1 MATQKP
7 GEWANSLLA
16 RFEEQLPYRTQA
28 RLSIDETMNCLIQ
41 ISRYRFSLV
50 ISGLTK
56 MLQRVNEIF
65 QPPACRGHEPERCCY
80 DSLIIILET
89 LERCLS
95 GQSKDT
101 ARFEE
106 AMNVKLLLREICQ
119 FIDIQNENNQNA
131 TSLKALASK
140 VLFALSQNHFGAVFN
155 RISAR
160 LQELSTCAEENPDY
174 SDIELIQHI
183 DLDVH
188 RLTKLLT
195 ETVQKFKSL
204 KKSAHMI
211 LLSSL
216 ERALWNWIEFHPKE
230 FEDLQRNPNEE
241 LSKCCETFFDILDS
255 YSENKKARSAV
266 WPLQIMLLVLSPKV
280 LEEIVNADTGAPCS
294 PRHLKKKH
302 FMEGIKKGLSAH
314 ASSKQSTESAAIA
327 CVKLCKA
334 STYININDAN
344 NVTFQLV
351 QSVIND
357 LKALLFNPAKPFSRG
372 QGFNFQDIDL
382 MIDCWVSCFRIKP
395 HNNEAL
401 KVCLSLNSPPAYH
414 FVIVSSLLKIV
425 TQARLPW
432 WPQIDLVYARSGEL
446 RGLFTDTLNKATQGY
461 IAHTPLRMIT
471 SLTLKS
477 NAQSR
482 LTRPDEGPA
491 HKALLLLMVRL
502 IHADPMLL
510 LNSLG
515 KAGHEVQSSTLEL
528 INGLVS
534 LVHQPTMPDVAQ
546 EAMEALLALHSPDK
560 IEVWNPE
567 APINTFWDVSSQVLF
582 SISQKLIQHQIAN
595 YTDVLKW
602 LREILICRNTF
613 LQRHKDYANVG
624 SQIAIC
630 RQAHIKLEV
639 VFFMYLWSVDL
650 DAVMV
655 SLSCFGLLCE
665 EAEIRSGSDEL
676 TVGFILPNY
685 HLYQEL
691 SHTSATLT
699 SPQNVESRYSFFEHT
714 HGRATL
720 QRNIMSLLRKIEH
733 CVNGVQPAWEETFR
747 NWKFTSKLLLD
758 YPKGKPEEGQA
769 EVFHRSMGKRR
780 ASHQSSEHD
789 LEEQITEWANMTWF
803 LLALGGVCL
812 QKPRNQR
819 QAQQGYGLPIGTTGG
834 PSLMQSTTSLSGSS
848 SSSGRGS
855 MHPIMGSL
863 VSSIG
868 PGTSQE
874 VQYCPVTQFIG
885 QLLRLLVCNNE
896 KFGPQIQKHVKEL
909 VGQEMSAQLYPILF
923 DQIRAIV
930 EKFFD
935 QQGQVVVTDINTQFI
950 EHTIYIMKSVLDGR
964 QSKDQNDQPANAEHL
979 GVTSIENL
987 MLAIVRYVRHL
998 DMTVHAIHIK
1008 TKLCQLVEV
1017 MMKRRDDLA
1026 FRQEMKFRNK
1036 LVEYLTDWVMGT
1048 SHQIAPPGSG
1058 DVTIITRD
1066 LDQACMEAV
1075 AALLRGLPLQPEE
1088 SDRGDLMDAKSALFL
1103 KYFTLFMNL
1112 LNDCV
1117 DGSEADKDTVNP
1129 PLLPPRPRVAA
1140 GKLTALRNATIQAMS
1155 NLLSANIDS
1164 GLMHSIDLGY
1174 NPDLQTR
1181 AAFMEVLTQILQQGT
1196 EFDTLAESV
1205 MADRFEQLVQLVTM
1219 ISDKGELPIAMA
1231 LASVV
1236 TTSQMDELARV
1247 LVTLFDAKHL
1257 LSPLLWNMFYREVEV
1272 SDCMQTLFR
1281 GNSLGSK
1288 IMAFCF
1294 KIYGASYL
1302 QGLLEPLIRPLLDE
1316 PTSSFEVDP
1325 ARLEPSEDIENNR
1338 KNLIALT
1345 QKVFDAIVNSADR
1358 FPPQLRSMCHCLY
1371 QVLSKRFPNLLQN
1384 NIGAVGTVIFLRFIN
1399 PAIVSPQELGIVGK
1413 QVPTQIKRGLMLMSK
1428 ILQNIANHVE
1438 FSKEQHMLC
1447 FNDFLRA
1454 HFEAGRRFFIQIASD
1469 CETVD
1474 QTSHSMSFISDANV
1488 LALHRL
1494 LWSHQERIGDYLSSS
1509 RDHKAVGRRPFDKMA
1524 TLLAY
1529 LGPPEH
1535 KPVDSHLLFSSYAR
1549 WSSIDMSSTNFEE
1562 IMVKHQMHEKEE
1574 FKTLKSMNIFYQ
1586 AGTSKAGNPVF
1597 YYIAR
1602 RYKIG
1607 ETNGDLLIYH
1617 VILTLKPFC
1626 HSPFE
1631 VVIDFTHTCS
1641 DNRFRTEFLQKW
1653 FYVLPEVAYENLY
1666 AAYIYNCN
1674 SWVREYTKFHDRI
1687 LAPLKGCR
1695 KLIFLDSP
1703 AKLNDV
1709 IDPEQQKL
1717 PGATLSLDED
1727 LKVFNNALK
1736 LSHKDTKVA
1745 IKVGPT
1751 ALQITSAEKTKVLA
1765 HSVLLNDVYYASEIE
1780 EVCLVDDNQFTLSI
1794 ANESSQLSFIHND
1807 CDNIVQAIIHIRNRW
1822 ELSQPDSVTVHQK
1835 IRPKDVPG
1843 TLLNMALL
1851 NLGSSD
1857 PNLRT
1862 AAYNQLC
1869 ALTATFD
1876 LKIEGQLLE
1885 TQGLCIPSNNTI
1897 FIKSVSETLATN
1909 EPHLTLEFLE
1919 ECIQGFQRSTIELK
1933 HLCLEYMT
1941 PWLANLVRFCKP
1953 SDEGKR
1959 QKQVAMI
1966 LEKLINLTI
1975 EQKEMYPSIQAKI
1988 WGSIG
1993 QIPELIDMVLDNFI
2007 HKSVSSGLGS
2017 PQVEIMA
2024 DTAVALASANVQ
2036 LVAKKVIGRLCRV
2049 MDKTCHSP
2057 TQYLEQHMMWDDIAI
2072 LARYLLMLSFNN
2084 CLDVARHL
2092 PYLFHTVTF
2101 LVCTGSLSMR
2111 ASTHGLVI
2119 NIIHSLCTC
2128 TKPSFSEETQ
2138 RVLRLSLD
2146 EFSLPKFYLLFGI
2159 SKVKSAAV
2167 TAFRSSCRHP
2177 NDRWLGNERVSQ
2189 APPADRERLALPSLE
2204 VITEALLEIME
2215 ACMRDIPDCDWLQ
2228 TWTSLA
2234 KSFAF
2239 CFNPALQ
2246 PRALIVFG
2254 CISKSITDQDVK
2266 QLLRILVK
2274 ALESFNDIVL
2284 LEALVMCL
2292 TRLQPLLRPE
2302 SPIHRALFWVAV
2314 SVLQLDES
2322 TLYAAGLALLE
2333 QNLHTLNSQQ
2343 LFDNQNI
2350 ADVMMATREPLEWHF
2365 KQLDHA
2371 VGLSFKSNFHF
2382 ALVGHLLKGF
2392 RHPTPTT
2399 VSRTSRVLTMLLG
2412 IIAKPHRR
2420 DKFEVT
2426 PDSVAY
2432 LTALVCFSEEVRSR
2446 CHVKHTVPRWPVE
2459 SGGSGDSGSGSSS
2472 DPSAPNSAGGGPLSG
2487 GGVPGGP
2494 HAAGGHGVRRQKSW
2508 DMLDQ
2513 SAIQYARQ
2521 SHKVQQ
2527 HQEPVVIRGKSWRS
2541 LDSAHNPHLGMIS
2554 HSSFV
2559 THGLNNLIIINN
2571 NNSNSNNNTTATTT
2585 TTTITGTPNN
2595 NSTNNMSSNTNNPSN
2610 VNATASGAGSST
2622 GGSANTAT
2630 GVIGAYQ
2637 SQRSDFRNRRSSS
2650 EPVNHGQMVLIN
2662 PNIAKLIALNQG
2674 HTPAYG
2680 HSAGAGGGG
2689 GNGVGG
2695 GGGTNLS
2702 GHGAQHS
2709 GTQLPQPSPLSSSAL
2724 VSALSATVPVTSEDD
2739 ESGAGGATKG
2749 AKDEPESF
2757 IVDCLQDIS
2766 SIKIARMLFKTH
2778 RSFSVP
2784 TTKERPVKSARIDNR
2799 RQKERGSRS
2808 SVSNESNVLLDPEVL
2823 PDSSTQA
2830 LVLTVLATLV
2840 KYTTDEAET
2849 RVLYQYLAEGSI
2861 VFPKVFPVIHSLLDQ
2876 KVNNVLSVSNDQIV
2890 LASVQSIIQ
2899 NMLASEDASQQP
2911 LHFLQSCG
2919 FGGLWRFAGP
2929 FTKYNMMVESSELFV
2944 NFLEAMVETC
2954 LPVEESTPMPPSPRP
2969 YNLSSSLS
2977 SLTLGSPTDKA
2988 FSSES
2993 LDHDGFSGSVSSLR
3007 RASCSKARTTGSKHR
3022 FIDSPTHNI

>member
-16 RFEEQLPYRTQA
+16 RFEEQLPYRTGPHGTQA

-56 MLQRVNEIF
+56 MLQRVNEIFIILQF

-195 ETVQKFKSL
+195 ETIQKFKSL

-216 ERALWNWIEFHPKE
+216 EKALWNWIEFHPKE
-230 FEDLQRNPNEE
+230 FEDLQRNPNDE

-255 YSENKKARSAV
+255 YSENKKARAAV
-266 WPLQIMLLVLSPKV
+266 WPLQIMLLILSPKV
-280 LEEIVNADTGAPCS
+280 LEEIVNADSGAPCS

-302 FMEGIKKGLSAH
+302 FMEGIKKGLGAH

-334 STYININDAN
+334 STYININDSN

-477 NAQSR
+477 KDAQSR

-699 SPQNVESRYSFFEHT
+699 SPQNAESRYSFFEHT
-714 HGRATL
+714 HGRVTL

-747 NWKFTSKLLLD
+747 NWEVTSKVLQN

-819 QAQQGYGLPIGTTGG
+819 QAQQQGYNLPIGTAG
-834 PSLMQSTTSLSGSS
+834 PSLMQSTTSLSS

-868 PGTSQE
+868 PGSSQE

-923 DQIRAIV
+923 DQIRSIV

-964 QSKDQNDQPANAEHL
+964 QSKDHQNDQPANAEHL

-1117 DGSEADKDTVNP
+1117 DGSEADKDTNNP

-1316 PTSSFEVDP
+1316 PTNSFEVDP
-1325 ARLEPSEDIENNR
+1325 ARLESSEDIEVNR

-1959 QKQVAMI
+1959 QKQVALI
-1966 LEKLINLTI
+1966 LEKLINLTV

-2246 PRALIVFG
+2246 PRALIVYG

-2274 ALESFNDIVL
+2274 ALESFNDIIL

-2412 IIAKPHRR
+2412 IVAKPHRR

-2459 SGGSGDSGSGSSS
+2459 SGGSGDSASGSSS
-2472 DPSAPNSAGGGPLSG
+2472 DPSAANSVGGGPLSG
-2487 GGVPGGP
+2487 GSGSTGSN
-2494 HAAGGHGVRRQKSW
+2494 ASGGHSVRRQKSW

-2527 HQEPVVIRGKSWRS
+2527 HQ
-2541 LDSAHNPHLGMIS
+2541 
-2554 HSSFV
+2554 
-2559 THGLNNLIIINN
+2559 
-2571 NNSNSNNNTTATTT
+2571 
-2585 TTTITGTPNN
+2585 
-2595 NSTNNMSSNTNNPSN
+2595 
-2610 VNATASGAGSST
+2610 
-2622 GGSANTAT
+2622 
-2630 GVIGAYQ
+2630 
-2637 SQRSDFRNRRSSS
+2637 
-2650 EPVNHGQMVLIN
+2650 
-2662 PNIAKLIALNQG
+2662 
-2674 HTPAYG
+2674 
-2680 HSAGAGGGG
+2680 
-2689 GNGVGG
+2689 
-2695 GGGTNLS
+2695 
-2702 GHGAQHS
+2702 
-2709 GTQLPQPSPLSSSAL
+2709 
-2724 VSALSATVPVTSEDD
+2724 
-2739 ESGAGGATKG
+2739 
-2749 AKDEPESF
+2749 
-2757 IVDCLQDIS
+2757 
-2766 SIKIARMLFKTH
+2766 
-2778 RSFSVP
+2778 
-2784 TTKERPVKSARIDNR
+2784 
-2799 RQKERGSRS
+2799 ERGSRS

-2977 SLTLGSPTDKA
+2977 SLTLGSPTDKG
-2988 FSSES
+2988 SSS
-2993 LDHDGFSGSVSSLR
+2993 
-3007 RASCSKARTTGSKHR
+3007 
-3022 FIDSPTHNI
+3022 N

>member
-16 RFEEQLPYRTQA
+16 RFEDQLPNKTNGPHGTQA
-28 RLSIDETMNCLIQ
+28 RMSQDQLVNCLIH

-56 MLQRVNEIF
+56 MLQRVNEAAI
-65 QPPACRGHEPERCCY
+65 QNRHETDRCY
-80 DSLIIILET
+80 FESLVIILTT
-89 LERCLS
+89 LERCLTN
-95 GQSKDT
+95 QTKDT

-106 AMNVKLLLREICQ
+106 AMNVKLLLREITQ
-119 FIDIQNENNQNA
+119 FIDVQSDSNPNA
-131 TSLKALASK
+131 AQLKILASK
-140 VLFALSQNHFGAVFN
+140 VLFALSQNHFSAVFN

-160 LQELSTCAEENPDY
+160 IQELAACSDENPDY

-183 DLDVH
+183 DMDMTK
-188 RLTKLLT
+188 LTKLLQ
-195 ETVQKFKSL
+195 ETITKFRSKRAPPL
-204 KKSAHMI
+204 I
-211 LLSSL
+211 LLNSI
-216 ERALWNWIEFHPKE
+216 EKAIWNWIEYHPQE
-230 FEDLQRNPNEE
+230 FQDLQRGMNR
-241 LSKCCETFFDILDS
+241 DISTCWEPLLDFVEA
-255 YSENKKARSAV
+255 YKAENKKSKTTV
-266 WPLQIMLLVLSPKV
+266 WPLQMLLLILNPTCLEATVNELQQCEKEKDKMASKTQSRDKDFSAKQFIESVKRGLGPHSP
-280 LEEIVNADTGAPCS
+280 
-294 PRHLKKKH
+294 
-302 FMEGIKKGLSAH
+302 
-314 ASSKQSTESAAIA
+314 SKLVTESAAIA

-334 STYININDAN
+334 ATYVNINDSN
-344 NVTFQLV
+344 NVIFKLV
-351 QSVIND
+351 QYIIND
-357 LKALLFNPAKPFSRG
+357 IKALLFNPVKPFSRG
-372 QGFNFQDIDL
+372 QGYNFADIEL
-382 MIDCWVSCFRIKP
+382 MIDCWVSCFRINP
-395 HNNEAL
+395 HNIEAL
-401 KVCLSLNSPPAYH
+401 KVCLNLNSPQAYH
-414 FVIVSSLLKIV
+414 FVIVCSLLRLAHIYVDFRLQNKNPFRV
-425 TQARLPW
+425 VNQPRLPW
-432 WPQIDLVYARSGEL
+432 WPQTDVVHYRSAEM
-446 RGLFTDTLNKATQGY
+446 RALFTDTLNKATQGY

-471 SLTLKS
+471 SLTLKTKDTQKGLARS
-477 NAQSR
+477 E
-482 LTRPDEGPA
+482 EGPA
-491 HKALLLLMVRL
+491 HKMLLLLLVRL
-502 IHADPMLL
+502 IHADPTLL
-510 LNSLG
+510 LNTQG
-515 KAGHEVQSSTLEL
+515 KVAHEVQSSTLEL

-534 LVHQPTMPDVAQ
+534 LVHQPSMPDVAQ
-546 EAMEALLALHSPDK
+546 EAMEALLALHAPEK

-613 LQRHKDYANVG
+613 LQRHKDYAHVG

-630 RQAHIKLEV
+630 KQAHIKLEV

-650 DAVMV
+650 DAVLT

-665 EAEIRSGSDEL
+665 EAEICCGSDEL
-676 TVGFILPNY
+676 TVSMLVPNY
-685 HLYQEL
+685 MIYQEL
-691 SHTSATLT
+691 AQLSSAATDSRICFYDNSHG
-699 SPQNVESRYSFFEHT
+699 NVLNRLH
-714 HGRATL
+714 L
-720 QRNIMSLLRKIEH
+720 QKRIMQLLRKIEH
-733 CVNGVQPAWEETFR
+733 CVHGVQPAWEETFR
-747 NWKFTSKLLLD
+747 NWEIMSKMLQT
-758 YPKGKPEEGQA
+758 YPKCKTEDGQA
-769 EVFHRSMGKRR
+769 ELFHRGVGKRR

-789 LEEQITEWANMTWF
+789 IEEQITEWANMTWF

-812 QKPRNQR
+812 IKRR
-819 QAQQGYGLPIGTTGG
+819 QQVVAAQASQQFLGHPAPFHPYSQSFGSFQQNIPPQVHIHQGSIS
-834 PSLMQSTTSLSGSS
+834 SLAQNSLHSLSSS

-855 MHPIMGSL
+855 LNPNSVSL
-863 VSSIG
+863 AGVPQG
-868 PGTSQE
+868 PQQE

-885 QLLRLLVCNNE
+885 QLLRLLVCSNE
-896 KFGPQIQKHVKEL
+896 KIGLNIQKNVKEL
-909 VGQEMSAQLYPILF
+909 VGEEMSTYLYPILF
-923 DQIRAIV
+923 DQIRSIV

-935 QQGQVVVTDINTQFI
+935 QHGQVNVTDINTQFI
-950 EHTIYIMKSVLDGR
+950 EHIIYIMKSILDPKPN
-964 QSKDQNDQPANAEHL
+964 KDPNNEQPTTSENL
-979 GVTSIENL
+979 GVTSIEGM
-987 MLAIVRYVRHL
+987 MLGIVRYVRHL
-998 DMTVHAIHIK
+998 DMTVYAIRIK

-1036 LVEYLTDWVMGT
+1036 LVEYLSDWVMGT
-1048 SHQIAPPGSG
+1048 SHQIAPPSST
-1058 DVTIITRD
+1058 DPSMITNTSLIFRD

-1112 LNDCV
+1112 LNDCI
-1117 DGSEADKDTVNP
+1117 DSSEAEKELNNP
-1129 PLLPPRPRVAA
+1129 PLLPPRPRLAA

-1155 NLLSANIDS
+1155 NLLGANIDS

-1196 EFDTLAESV
+1196 EFDTLAETV
-1205 MADRFEQLVQLVTM
+1205 LADRFEQLVQLVTM

-1231 LASVV
+1231 LANVV

-1294 KIYGASYL
+1294 KIYGSAYL
-1302 QGLLEPLIRPLLDE
+1302 QLLLEPLIRPLLDN
-1316 PTSSFEVDP
+1316 PNTSFEVDP
-1325 ARLEPSEDIENNR
+1325 ARLDPGDDLDVNR
-1338 KNLIALT
+1338 RNLIALT
-1345 QKVFDAIVNSADR
+1345 KKVFDAITNSADR

-1413 QVPTQIKRGLMLMSK
+1413 QVPSTVKRGLMLMSK

-1447 FNDFLRA
+1447 FNDFLRE

-1494 LWSHQERIGDYLSSS
+1494 LWTHQEKIGDYLSSS

-1535 KPVDSHLLFSSYAR
+1535 KPVDSHMMFSSYPR

-1574 FKTLKSMNIFYQ
+1574 FKALKAMNIFYQ
-1586 AGTSKAGNPVF
+1586 AGTSKSGYPVF

-1626 HSPFE
+1626 HSTFE
-1631 VVIDFTHTCS
+1631 VVIDFTHVNS

-1653 FYVLPEVAYENLY
+1653 FYVLPAVAYENVH
-1666 AAYIYNCN
+1666 AVYIYNCN

-1687 LAPLKGCR
+1687 LAPLKGNR
-1695 KLIFLDSP
+1695 KLMFLDSP
-1703 AKLNDV
+1703 NKLNDY
-1709 IDPEQQKL
+1709 IDPDQQKL

-1727 LKVFNNALK
+1727 LKVFSNALK

-1794 ANESSQLSFIHND
+1794 ANESGQLSFIHND

-1851 NLGSSD
+1851 NLGSAD

-1862 AAYNQLC
+1862 AAYNLLC
-1869 ALTATFD
+1869 ALTCTFD

-1897 FIKSVSETLATN
+1897 FIKSVSEKLATN

-1941 PWLANLVRFCKP
+1941 PWLKNLVKFCK
-1953 SDEGKR
+1953 SNDDAKKLKVS
-1959 QKQVAMI
+1959 QI
-1966 LEKLINLTI
+1966 LDKLICLTI
-1975 EQKEMYPSIQAKI
+1975 EQKEMYPSVQAKI

-1993 QIPELIDMVLDNFI
+1993 QIPELIDMVLDNFL
-2007 HKSVSSGLGS
+2007 HKSIIYGLGS

-2036 LVAKKVIGRLCRV
+2036 LVSKKVITRMCRV
-2049 MDKTCHSP
+2049 MDKTCSNP
-2057 TQYLEQHMMWDDIAI
+2057 AQFLEHHMMWDDIAI
-2072 LARYLLMLSFNN
+2072 LGRYLLMLSFNN
-2084 CLDVARHL
+2084 CLDVATHL
-2092 PYLFHTVTF
+2092 PYLFHTITF
-2101 LVCTGSLSMR
+2101 LVCSGSLSMR

-2128 TKPSFSEETQ
+2128 TKPIFSEEAQ

-2177 NDRWLGNERVSQ
+2177 PDKWLGNERVSQ
-2189 APPADRERLALPSLE
+2189 NLPPDRERLSLPSLE
-2204 VITEALLEIME
+2204 VITDALLEIME
-2215 ACMRDIPDCDWLQ
+2215 SCMRDVPDCQWLQ
-2228 TWTSLA
+2228 TWNSLA
-2234 KSFAF
+2234 RSFAF
-2239 CFNPALQ
+2239 CHNPALQ

-2254 CISKSITDQDVK
+2254 CISKSVTDQEVK

-2274 ALESFNDIVL
+2274 AVESFTDITL
-2284 LEALVMCL
+2284 IEAIVMCL
-2292 TRLQPLLRPE
+2292 TRIQPLLRPE
-2302 SPIHRALFWVAV
+2302 SPIHRNLFWVAI
-2314 SVLQLDES
+2314 SVLQLDEGN
-2322 TLYAAGLALLE
+2322 LYGAGLALLE
-2333 QNLHTLNSQQ
+2333 QNLHTLKSQGC
-2343 LFDNQNI
+2343 FDNANI
-2350 ADVMMATREPLEWHF
+2350 AEVMMGTREKLEWHF

-2371 VGLSFKSNFHF
+2371 VGLSFRSNFHF
-2382 ALVGHLLKGF
+2382 ALAGHLIKGF

-2399 VSRTSRVLTMLLG
+2399 VSRTSRILTMLLG
-2412 IIAKPHRR
+2412 IIAKPCRR

-2432 LTALVCFSEEVRSR
+2432 LTALVAVSEEVRSR
-2446 CHVKHTVPRWPVE
+2446 CHVKHALPRWPAE
-2459 SGGSGDSGSGSSS
+2459 MPTENGGGAGSTEQAAAANGAQNGSSM
-2472 DPSAPNSAGGGPLSG
+2472 ALS
-2487 GGVPGGP
+2487 
-2494 HAAGGHGVRRQKSW
+2494 RRQKSW
-2508 DMLDQ
+2508 DILDQ
-2513 SAIQYARQ
+2513 SALNFARH
-2521 SHKVQQ
+2521 HKV
-2527 HQEPVVIRGKSWRS
+2527 P
-2541 LDSAHNPHLGMIS
+2541 AP
-2554 HSSFV
+2554 
-2559 THGLNNLIIINN
+2559 
-2571 NNSNSNNNTTATTT
+2571 
-2585 TTTITGTPNN
+2585 PN
-2595 NSTNNMSSNTNNPSN
+2595 
-2610 VNATASGAGSST
+2610 
-2622 GGSANTAT
+2622 
-2630 GVIGAYQ
+2630 
-2637 SQRSDFRNRRSSS
+2637 
-2650 EPVNHGQMVLIN
+2650 
-2662 PNIAKLIALNQG
+2662 
-2674 HTPAYG
+2674 
-2680 HSAGAGGGG
+2680 
-2689 GNGVGG
+2689 
-2695 GGGTNLS
+2695 
-2702 GHGAQHS
+2702 
-2709 GTQLPQPSPLSSSAL
+2709 
-2724 VSALSATVPVTSEDD
+2724 
-2739 ESGAGGATKG
+2739 
-2749 AKDEPESF
+2749 
-2757 IVDCLQDIS
+2757 
-2766 SIKIARMLFKTH
+2766 ARVLFKTQ

-2784 TTKERPVKSARIDNR
+2784 TTKDPNNASGIEER
-2799 RQKERGSRS
+2799 QERGSRT

-2823 PDSSTQA
+2823 PDLSIQA

-2840 KYTTDEAET
+2840 KYTSDENET
-2849 RVLYQYLAEGSI
+2849 RVLYQYLAEGSV

-2876 KVNNVLSVSNDQIV
+2876 KINNILSVSHDQVV
-2890 LASVQSIIQ
+2890 LNSVQSIIQ
-2899 NMLASEDASQQP
+2899 NMLASEDPSQQQ

-2929 FTKYNMMVESSELFV
+2929 FTKYNVMGESSELFG
-2944 NFLEAMVETC
+2944 NCLEAMVETC
-2954 LPVEESTPMPPSPRP
+2954 LPGDEQPAPIGPLVRP

-2988 FSSES
+2988 
-2993 LDHDGFSGSVSSLR
+2993 
-3007 RASCSKARTTGSKHR
+3007 A
-3022 FIDSPTHNI
+3022 

>member
-16 RFEEQLPYRTQA
+16 RFEEQLPYRTGPHGTQA

-65 QPPACRGHEPERCCY
+65 IMLQFQPPACRGHDPERCCY

-195 ETVQKFKSL
+195 ETIQKFKSL

-216 ERALWNWIEFHPKE
+216 EKALWNWIEFHPKE
-230 FEDLQRNPNEE
+230 FEDLQRNPNDE

-255 YSENKKARSAV
+255 YSENKKARAAV
-266 WPLQIMLLVLSPKV
+266 WPLQIMLLILSPKV
-280 LEEIVNADTGAPCS
+280 LEEIVNADSGAPCS

-302 FMEGIKKGLSAH
+302 FMEGIKKGLGAH

-334 STYININDAN
+334 STYININDSN

-477 NAQSR
+477 KDAQSR

-691 SHTSATLT
+691 SHTSATLA
-699 SPQNVESRYSFFEHT
+699 SPQNAESRYSFFEHL
-714 HGRATL
+714 HGRVTL
-720 QRNIMSLLRKIEH
+720 QRNIMSLVRKIEH

-747 NWKFTSKLLLD
+747 NWEVTSKLLQN

-819 QAQQGYGLPIGTTGG
+819 QAAQGYNLPLGTAG
-834 PSLMQSTTSLSGSS
+834 PSLMQSTTSLSS

-868 PGTSQE
+868 PGSSQE

-923 DQIRAIV
+923 DQIRSIV

-1117 DGSEADKDTVNP
+1117 DGSEADKDTNNP

-1302 QGLLEPLIRPLLDE
+1302 QGLLEPLIRPLLEE

-1325 ARLEPSEDIENNR
+1325 ARIEASEDIEVNR

-1959 QKQVAMI
+1959 QKQVALI

-2254 CISKSITDQDVK
+2254 CISKSVTDQDVK

-2274 ALESFNDIVL
+2274 ALESFNDIIL

-2412 IIAKPHRR
+2412 IVAKPHRR

-2472 DPSAPNSAGGGPLSG
+2472 DPSAPNSAGGGPLTGGSGTVASSTSG
-2487 GGVPGGP
+2487 GNS
-2494 HAAGGHGVRRQKSW
+2494 VRRQKSW

-2527 HQEPVVIRGKSWRS
+2527 HQ
-2541 LDSAHNPHLGMIS
+2541 
-2554 HSSFV
+2554 
-2559 THGLNNLIIINN
+2559 
-2571 NNSNSNNNTTATTT
+2571 
-2585 TTTITGTPNN
+2585 
-2595 NSTNNMSSNTNNPSN
+2595 
-2610 VNATASGAGSST
+2610 
-2622 GGSANTAT
+2622 
-2630 GVIGAYQ
+2630 
-2637 SQRSDFRNRRSSS
+2637 
-2650 EPVNHGQMVLIN
+2650 
-2662 PNIAKLIALNQG
+2662 
-2674 HTPAYG
+2674 
-2680 HSAGAGGGG
+2680 
-2689 GNGVGG
+2689 
-2695 GGGTNLS
+2695 
-2702 GHGAQHS
+2702 
-2709 GTQLPQPSPLSSSAL
+2709 
-2724 VSALSATVPVTSEDD
+2724 
-2739 ESGAGGATKG
+2739 
-2749 AKDEPESF
+2749 
-2757 IVDCLQDIS
+2757 
-2766 SIKIARMLFKTH
+2766 
-2778 RSFSVP
+2778 
-2784 TTKERPVKSARIDNR
+2784 
-2799 RQKERGSRS
+2799 ERGSRS

-2954 LPVEESTPMPPSPRP
+2954 LPVEETTPMPPSPRP

-3007 RASCSKARTTGSKHR
+3007 RASCSKARTGTKHR

>member
-16 RFEEQLPYRTQA
+16 RFEEQLPYRTGPHGTQA

-56 MLQRVNEIF
+56 MLQRVNEIFIILQF

-195 ETVQKFKSL
+195 ETIQKFKSL

-216 ERALWNWIEFHPKE
+216 EKALWNWIEFHPKE
-230 FEDLQRNPNEE
+230 FEDLQRNPNDE

-255 YSENKKARSAV
+255 YSENKKARAAV
-266 WPLQIMLLVLSPKV
+266 WPLQIMLLILSPKV
-280 LEEIVNADTGAPCS
+280 LEEIVNADSGAPCS

-302 FMEGIKKGLSAH
+302 FMEGIKKGLGAH

-334 STYININDAN
+334 STYININDSN

-477 NAQSR
+477 KDAQSR

-699 SPQNVESRYSFFEHT
+699 SPQNAESRYSFFEHT
-714 HGRATL
+714 HGRVTL

-747 NWKFTSKLLLD
+747 NWEVTSKVLQN

-819 QAQQGYGLPIGTTGG
+819 QAQQQGYNLPIGTAG
-834 PSLMQSTTSLSGSS
+834 PSLMQSTTSLSS

-868 PGTSQE
+868 PGSSQE

-923 DQIRAIV
+923 DQIRSIV

-964 QSKDQNDQPANAEHL
+964 QSKDHQNDQPANAEHL

-1117 DGSEADKDTVNP
+1117 DGSEADKDTNNP

-1316 PTSSFEVDP
+1316 PTNSFEVDP
-1325 ARLEPSEDIENNR
+1325 ARLESSEDIEVNR

-1959 QKQVAMI
+1959 QKQVALI
-1966 LEKLINLTI
+1966 LEKLINLTV

-2246 PRALIVFG
+2246 PRALIVYG

-2274 ALESFNDIVL
+2274 ALESFNDIIL

-2412 IIAKPHRR
+2412 IVAKPHRR

-2459 SGGSGDSGSGSSS
+2459 SGGSGDSASGSSS
-2472 DPSAPNSAGGGPLSG
+2472 DPSAANSVGGGPLSG
-2487 GGVPGGP
+2487 GSGSTGSN
-2494 HAAGGHGVRRQKSW
+2494 ASGGHSVRRQKSW

-2527 HQEPVVIRGKSWRS
+2527 HQ
-2541 LDSAHNPHLGMIS
+2541 
-2554 HSSFV
+2554 
-2559 THGLNNLIIINN
+2559 
-2571 NNSNSNNNTTATTT
+2571 
-2585 TTTITGTPNN
+2585 
-2595 NSTNNMSSNTNNPSN
+2595 
-2610 VNATASGAGSST
+2610 
-2622 GGSANTAT
+2622 
-2630 GVIGAYQ
+2630 
-2637 SQRSDFRNRRSSS
+2637 
-2650 EPVNHGQMVLIN
+2650 
-2662 PNIAKLIALNQG
+2662 
-2674 HTPAYG
+2674 
-2680 HSAGAGGGG
+2680 
-2689 GNGVGG
+2689 
-2695 GGGTNLS
+2695 
-2702 GHGAQHS
+2702 
-2709 GTQLPQPSPLSSSAL
+2709 
-2724 VSALSATVPVTSEDD
+2724 
-2739 ESGAGGATKG
+2739 
-2749 AKDEPESF
+2749 
-2757 IVDCLQDIS
+2757 
-2766 SIKIARMLFKTH
+2766 
-2778 RSFSVP
+2778 
-2784 TTKERPVKSARIDNR
+2784 
-2799 RQKERGSRS
+2799 ERGSRS

-3007 RASCSKARTTGSKHR
+3007 RASCSKARTGGSKHR

>member
-16 RFEEQLPYRTQA
+16 RFEEQLPYRTGPHGTQA

-65 QPPACRGHEPERCCY
+65 QPPACRGHDPERCCY

-195 ETVQKFKSL
+195 ETIQKFKSL

-216 ERALWNWIEFHPKE
+216 EKALWNWIEFHPKE
-230 FEDLQRNPNEE
+230 FEDLQRNPNDE

-255 YSENKKARSAV
+255 YSENKKARAAV
-266 WPLQIMLLVLSPKV
+266 WPLQIMLLILSPKV
-280 LEEIVNADTGAPCS
+280 LEEIVNADSGAPCS

-302 FMEGIKKGLSAH
+302 FMEGIKKGLGAH

-334 STYININDAN
+334 STYININDSN

-477 NAQSR
+477 KDAQSR

-691 SHTSATLT
+691 SHTSATLA
-699 SPQNVESRYSFFEHT
+699 SPQNAESRYSFFEHL
-714 HGRATL
+714 HGRVTL
-720 QRNIMSLLRKIEH
+720 QRNIMSLVRKIEH

-747 NWKFTSKLLLD
+747 NWEVTSKLLQN

-819 QAQQGYGLPIGTTGG
+819 QAAQGYNLPLGTAG
-834 PSLMQSTTSLSGSS
+834 PSLMQSTTSLSS

-868 PGTSQE
+868 PGSSQE

-923 DQIRAIV
+923 DQIRSIV

-1117 DGSEADKDTVNP
+1117 DGSEADKDTNNP

-1302 QGLLEPLIRPLLDE
+1302 QGLLEPLIRPLLEE

-1325 ARLEPSEDIENNR
+1325 ARIEASEDIEVNR

-1959 QKQVAMI
+1959 QKQVALI

-2254 CISKSITDQDVK
+2254 CISKSVTDQDVK

-2274 ALESFNDIVL
+2274 ALESFNDIIL

-2412 IIAKPHRR
+2412 IVAKPHRR

-2472 DPSAPNSAGGGPLSG
+2472 DPSAPNSAGGGPLTGGSGTVASSTSG
-2487 GGVPGGP
+2487 GNS
-2494 HAAGGHGVRRQKSW
+2494 VRRQKSW

-2527 HQEPVVIRGKSWRS
+2527 HQ
-2541 LDSAHNPHLGMIS
+2541 
-2554 HSSFV
+2554 
-2559 THGLNNLIIINN
+2559 
-2571 NNSNSNNNTTATTT
+2571 
-2585 TTTITGTPNN
+2585 
-2595 NSTNNMSSNTNNPSN
+2595 
-2610 VNATASGAGSST
+2610 
-2622 GGSANTAT
+2622 
-2630 GVIGAYQ
+2630 
-2637 SQRSDFRNRRSSS
+2637 
-2650 EPVNHGQMVLIN
+2650 
-2662 PNIAKLIALNQG
+2662 
-2674 HTPAYG
+2674 
-2680 HSAGAGGGG
+2680 
-2689 GNGVGG
+2689 
-2695 GGGTNLS
+2695 
-2702 GHGAQHS
+2702 
-2709 GTQLPQPSPLSSSAL
+2709 
-2724 VSALSATVPVTSEDD
+2724 
-2739 ESGAGGATKG
+2739 
-2749 AKDEPESF
+2749 
-2757 IVDCLQDIS
+2757 
-2766 SIKIARMLFKTH
+2766 
-2778 RSFSVP
+2778 
-2784 TTKERPVKSARIDNR
+2784 
-2799 RQKERGSRS
+2799 ERGSRS

-2954 LPVEESTPMPPSPRP
+2954 LPVEETTPMPPSPRP

-3007 RASCSKARTTGSKHR
+3007 RASCSKARTGTKHR

>member
-16 RFEEQLPYRTQA
+16 RFEEQLPYRTGPHGTQA

-56 MLQRVNEIF
+56 MLQRVNEIVSTDLGS
-65 QPPACRGHEPERCCY
+65 CRGHEPERCCY

-160 LQELSTCAEENPDY
+160 LQELSTCSEENPDY

-195 ETVQKFKSL
+195 ETIQKFKSL

-216 ERALWNWIEFHPKE
+216 EKALWNWIEFHPKE
-230 FEDLQRNPNEE
+230 FEDLQRNPNDE

-255 YSENKKARSAV
+255 YSENKKARAAV
-266 WPLQIMLLVLSPKV
+266 WPLQIMLLILSPKV
-280 LEEIVNADTGAPCS
+280 LEEIVNADSGAPCS

-302 FMEGIKKGLSAH
+302 FMEGIKKGLGAH

-334 STYININDAN
+334 STYININDSN

-477 NAQSR
+477 KDAQSR

-699 SPQNVESRYSFFEHT
+699 SPQNAESRYSFFEHT
-714 HGRATL
+714 HGRVTL

-747 NWKFTSKLLLD
+747 NWEVTSKVLQN

-819 QAQQGYGLPIGTTGG
+819 QAQQQGYNLPIGTAG
-834 PSLMQSTTSLSGSS
+834 PSLMQSTTSLSS

-868 PGTSQE
+868 PGSSQE

-909 VGQEMSAQLYPILF
+909 VGQEMSSQLYPILF
-923 DQIRAIV
+923 DQIRSIV

-964 QSKDQNDQPANAEHL
+964 QSKDHQNDQPANAEHL

-1117 DGSEADKDTVNP
+1117 DGSEADKDTNNP

-1316 PTSSFEVDP
+1316 PTNSFEVDP
-1325 ARLEPSEDIENNR
+1325 ARLESSEDIEVNR

-1626 HSPFE
+1626 HAPFE

-1959 QKQVAMI
+1959 QKQVALI
-1966 LEKLINLTI
+1966 LEKLINLTV

-2246 PRALIVFG
+2246 PRALIVYG

-2274 ALESFNDIVL
+2274 ALESFNDIIL

-2412 IIAKPHRR
+2412 IVAKPHRR

-2459 SGGSGDSGSGSSS
+2459 SGGSGDSASGSSS
-2472 DPSAPNSAGGGPLSG
+2472 DPSAANSVGGGGPLSG
-2487 GGVPGGP
+2487 GSGSTGSN
-2494 HAAGGHGVRRQKSW
+2494 ASGGHSVRRQKSW

-2527 HQEPVVIRGKSWRS
+2527 HQ
-2541 LDSAHNPHLGMIS
+2541 
-2554 HSSFV
+2554 
-2559 THGLNNLIIINN
+2559 
-2571 NNSNSNNNTTATTT
+2571 
-2585 TTTITGTPNN
+2585 
-2595 NSTNNMSSNTNNPSN
+2595 
-2610 VNATASGAGSST
+2610 
-2622 GGSANTAT
+2622 
-2630 GVIGAYQ
+2630 
-2637 SQRSDFRNRRSSS
+2637 
-2650 EPVNHGQMVLIN
+2650 
-2662 PNIAKLIALNQG
+2662 
-2674 HTPAYG
+2674 
-2680 HSAGAGGGG
+2680 
-2689 GNGVGG
+2689 
-2695 GGGTNLS
+2695 
-2702 GHGAQHS
+2702 
-2709 GTQLPQPSPLSSSAL
+2709 
-2724 VSALSATVPVTSEDD
+2724 
-2739 ESGAGGATKG
+2739 
-2749 AKDEPESF
+2749 
-2757 IVDCLQDIS
+2757 
-2766 SIKIARMLFKTH
+2766 IARMLFKTH

-2784 TTKERPVKSARIDNR
+2784 TTKERTVKSSRIVS

-3007 RASCSKARTTGSKHR
+3007 RASCSKARTGGSKHR

>member
-1 MATQKP
+1 MTTQKP
-7 GEWANSLLA
+7 SEWAICLLG
-16 RFEEQLPYRTQA
+16 RFEEQLPYRTGPHGTQA
-28 RLSIDETMNCLIQ
+28 RLQIDQTMACLIH
-41 ISRYRFSLV
+41 ISKYRFSLI
-50 ISGLTK
+50 ISNLTK
-56 MLQRVNEIF
+56 MLQRVNDPQQ
-65 QPPACRGHEPERCCY
+65 QPQPSRPHDPERIFE
-80 DSLIIILET
+80 SLIIILQT

-95 GQSKDT
+95 GQTKDT
-101 ARFEE
+101 ARYEE

-119 FIDIQNENNQNA
+119 FIDEKNESNPSAQA
-131 TSLKALASK
+131 LKALASK
-140 VLFALSQNHFGAVFN
+140 VLFALSQNHFTAVFN

-160 LQELSTCAEENPDY
+160 LQELSACCEENPDY

-188 RLTKLLT
+188 KLTKLLT
-195 ETVQKFKSL
+195 EAIQKFKLL
-204 KKSAHMI
+204 KKSAHLV
-211 LLSSL
+211 LLTSL
-216 ERALWNWIEFHPKE
+216 EKALWNWIEFHPKE

-241 LSKCCETFFDILDS
+241 LSKCSEQFFDILDS
-255 YSENKKARSAV
+255 YAENKKSRSTV
-266 WPLQIMLLVLSPKV
+266 WPLQIMLLILSPKV

-302 FMEGIKKGLSAH
+302 FMDLIKRNLGQA
-314 ASSKQSTESAAIA
+314 SKQLTESAAIA

-334 STYININDAN
+334 STYININDSN

-357 LKALLFNPAKPFSRG
+357 LKSLLFNPSKPFSRG
-372 QGFNFQDIDL
+372 QGYNNADIDL

-401 KVCLSLNSPPAYH
+401 KVCLLMSSPPSYH
-414 FVIVSSLLKIV
+414 FVIVNSLYKIV
-425 TQARLPW
+425 TQPRLSW

-446 RGLFTDTLNKATQGY
+446 RALFTDTLNKATQGY

-477 NAQSR
+477 KDTQSR
-482 LTRPDEGPA
+482 LNRPEEGVA
-491 HKALLLLMVRL
+491 HRQLLLLLVRL
-502 IHADPMLL
+502 IHADPMLM

-546 EAMEALLALHSPDK
+546 EAMEALLALHAPDK

-567 APINTFWDVSSQVLF
+567 SPINTFWDVSSQVLF
-582 SISQKLIQHQIAN
+582 SISQKLIQHQIGN
-595 YTDVLKW
+595 YSDVLKW
-602 LREILICRNTF
+602 LREILICRNSF

-639 VFFMYLWSVDL
+639 VFFMYLWSIDL
-650 DAVMV
+650 DACMA

-676 TVGFILPNY
+676 TVQYILPNY
-685 HLYQEL
+685 QSFQEL
-691 SHTSATLT
+691 AQASSSLSTG
-699 SPQNVESRYSFFEHT
+699 NVESRYCFYEHT
-714 HGRATL
+714 QGRQAL
-720 QRNIMSLLRKIEH
+720 QKHIMSILRRIEH
-733 CVNGVQPAWEETFR
+733 CVNGVQPGWEETFR
-747 NWKFTSKLLLD
+747 NWEGMSKLLQT
-758 YPKGKPEEGQA
+758 YPKGKQDDA
-769 EVFHRSMGKRR
+769 QTEVFHRTMGKRR

-789 LEEQITEWANMTWF
+789 LEEQIMEWKNMTWF

-812 QKPRNQR
+812 QRPRTIRSGQSNLGS
-819 QAQQGYGLPIGTTGG
+819 AMG
-834 PSLMQSTTSLSGSS
+834 SFVQSTTSLSSTT
-848 SSSGRGS
+848 SSGRGS
-855 MHPIMGSL
+855 MISHPMSVSSI

-868 PGTSQE
+868 AGAQE

-896 KFGPQIQKHVKEL
+896 KFGPQIQKYVKEL
-909 VGQEMSAQLYPILF
+909 IGEEMSAQLYPILF
-923 DQIRAIV
+923 DQIRSIV

-950 EHTIYIMKSVLDGR
+950 EHTIYIMKSILDGR
-964 QSKDQNDQPANAEHL
+964 QSKDHTEQPSSSEHL
-979 GVTSIENL
+979 GVTSIEGM
-987 MLAIVRYVRHL
+987 MLAIVRFVRHL

-1008 TKLCQLVEV
+1008 TRLCQLVEV

-1048 SHQIAPPGSG
+1048 SHQIAPPSSG

-1117 DGSEADKDTVNP
+1117 DGSEADKDAIIAVHS
-1129 PLLPPRPRVAA
+1129 LRPRVAA
-1140 GKLTALRNATIQAMS
+1140 GKLSALRNATIQAMS

-1196 EFDTLAESV
+1196 EFDTLAETV
-1205 MADRFEQLVQLVTM
+1205 LADRFEQLVQLVTM

-1231 LASVV
+1231 LANVV
-1236 TTSQMDELARV
+1236 LSSQMDELARV

-1302 QGLLEPLIRPLLDE
+1302 QALLEPLIRPLLDD
-1316 PTSSFEVDP
+1316 PTTSFEVDP
-1325 ARLEPSEDIENNR
+1325 ARLEANEDIELNR
-1338 KNLIALT
+1338 RNLIALT
-1345 QKVFDAIVNSADR
+1345 QKVFDAIISSADR

-1371 QVLSKRFPNLLQN
+1371 QVLSKRFPTQLQN

-1399 PAIVSPQELGIVGK
+1399 PAIVSPQETGILDK
-1413 QVPTQIKRGLMLMSK
+1413 QVPPQVKRGLMLMSK

-1438 FSKEQHMLC
+1438 FTKEQHMVC
-1447 FNDFLRA
+1447 FNDFLKA

-1469 CETVD
+1469 CESLD
-1474 QTSHSMSFISDANV
+1474 QTAHSMSFISDANV

-1494 LWSHQERIGDYLSSS
+1494 LWSHQEKIGDYLSSS

-1549 WSSIDMSSTNFEE
+1549 WNSIDMSSTNFEE

-1586 AGTSKAGNPVF
+1586 AGTSRAGHPVF

-1607 ETNGDLLIYH
+1607 ETNGDLLMYH

-1626 HSPFE
+1626 QSPFE
-1631 VVIDFTHTCS
+1631 IVIDFTHTSS
-1641 DNRFRTEFLQKW
+1641 DNRFRTEYLQKW
-1653 FYVLPEVAYENLY
+1653 FYVLPKVAYENLH

-1687 LAPLKGCR
+1687 LAPLKGNR
-1695 KLIFLDSP
+1695 KLVFLDSP

-1709 IDPEQQKL
+1709 IDIEQQKL

-1885 TQGLCIPSNNTI
+1885 TSGLCIPSNNTI
-1897 FIKSVSETLATN
+1897 FIKAVSEKLATN

-1941 PWLANLVRFCKP
+1941 PWLPNLVRHKTT
-1953 SDEGKR
+1953 DEMKR
-1959 QKQVAMI
+1959 RKVSQI
-1966 LEKLINLTI
+1966 LEKLINLTV
-1975 EQKEMYPSIQAKI
+1975 EQREMYPSIQAKI

-2007 HKSVSSGLGS
+2007 QKSVAAGLGTI
-2017 PQVEIMA
+2017 QVEIMA

-2049 MDKTCHSP
+2049 IDKTCTSP
-2057 TQYLEQHMMWDDIAI
+2057 YQYLEQHMLWDDIAI

-2092 PYLFHTVTF
+2092 PYLFHSVTF

-2128 TKPSFSEETQ
+2128 TKPSFSEDTQ

-2189 APPADRERLALPSLE
+2189 NPPADRERLALPSLE
-2204 VITEALLEIME
+2204 VITDALLEIME

-2228 TWTSLA
+2228 TWTALA

-2239 CFNPALQ
+2239 CYNPALQ

-2254 CISKSITDQDVK
+2254 CITKTITDQDVK

-2274 ALESFNDIVL
+2274 ALESFNIVL

-2314 SVLQLDES
+2314 SVLQLDEA

-2333 QNLHTLNSQQ
+2333 QNLHTLSSQG
-2343 LFDNQNI
+2343 LFDKQNL
-2350 ADVMMATREPLEWHF
+2350 ADVMMSTREPLEWHF

-2399 VSRTSRVLTMLLG
+2399 VSRTSRVLAMLLA
-2412 IIAKPHRR
+2412 IVAKPLRR

-2426 PDSVAY
+2426 ADSVAY
-2432 LTALVCFSEEVRSR
+2432 LTALVCVSDEVRSR
-2446 CHVKHTVPRWPVE
+2446 CHVKHSIPRWPE
-2459 SGGSGDSGSGSSS
+2459 
-2472 DPSAPNSAGGGPLSG
+2472 APNEAMIDPPSG
-2487 GGVPGGP
+2487 QN
-2494 HAAGGHGVRRQKSW
+2494 VRRQKSW

-2513 SAIQYARQ
+2513 SAITYARQ
-2521 SHKVQQ
+2521 HKVQP
-2527 HQEPVVIRGKSWRS
+2527 HQR
-2541 LDSAHNPHLGMIS
+2541 
-2554 HSSFV
+2554 
-2559 THGLNNLIIINN
+2559 
-2571 NNSNSNNNTTATTT
+2571 
-2585 TTTITGTPNN
+2585 
-2595 NSTNNMSSNTNNPSN
+2595 
-2610 VNATASGAGSST
+2610 
-2622 GGSANTAT
+2622 
-2630 GVIGAYQ
+2630 
-2637 SQRSDFRNRRSSS
+2637 
-2650 EPVNHGQMVLIN
+2650 
-2662 PNIAKLIALNQG
+2662 
-2674 HTPAYG
+2674 
-2680 HSAGAGGGG
+2680 
-2689 GNGVGG
+2689 
-2695 GGGTNLS
+2695 
-2702 GHGAQHS
+2702 
-2709 GTQLPQPSPLSSSAL
+2709 
-2724 VSALSATVPVTSEDD
+2724 
-2739 ESGAGGATKG
+2739 
-2749 AKDEPESF
+2749 
-2757 IVDCLQDIS
+2757 
-2766 SIKIARMLFKTH
+2766 ARKFFKTQ

-2784 TTKERPVKSARIDNR
+2784 TTNENSCSKSGIEH
-2799 RQKERGSRS
+2799 QERGSRA

-2823 PDSSTQA
+2823 PDPSTQA
-2830 LVLTVLATLV
+2830 LVLTVLATMV
-2840 KYTTDEAET
+2840 KYSTSDEET
-2849 RVLYQYLAEGSI
+2849 RVLYQYLAEGSV

-2876 KVNNVLSVSNDQIV
+2876 KINNVLSVINNDQVI

-2899 NMLASEDASQQP
+2899 NMLASEDSGQQP
-2911 LHFLQSCG
+2911 LHFLQTCG

-2929 FTKYNMMVESSELFV
+2929 FTNCNMMVESSELFV
-2944 NFLEAMVETC
+2944 NCLEAMVETC
-2954 LPVEESTPMPPSPRP
+2954 LFSVEETPPVPLSPRP

-2993 LDHDGFSGSVSSLR
+2993 LEHHEIGSISSLR
-3007 RASCSKARTTGSKHR
+3007 RGSFSKPKSAFALK
-3022 FIDSPTHNI
+3022 

>member
-16 RFEEQLPYRTQA
+16 RFEEQLPYRTGPHGTQA

-56 MLQRVNEIF
+56 MLQRVNEIVT
-65 QPPACRGHEPERCCY
+65 CRGHEPERCCY

-195 ETVQKFKSL
+195 ETIQKFKSL

-216 ERALWNWIEFHPKE
+216 EKALWNWIEFHPKE
-230 FEDLQRNPNEE
+230 FEDLQRNPNDE

-255 YSENKKARSAV
+255 YSENKKARAAV
-266 WPLQIMLLVLSPKV
+266 WPLQIMLLILSPKV
-280 LEEIVNADTGAPCS
+280 LEEIVNADSGAPCS

-302 FMEGIKKGLSAH
+302 FMEGIKKGLGAH

-334 STYININDAN
+334 STYININDSN

-477 NAQSR
+477 KDAQSR

-699 SPQNVESRYSFFEHT
+699 SPQNAESRYSFFEHT
-714 HGRATL
+714 HGRVTL

-747 NWKFTSKLLLD
+747 NWEVTSKVLQN

-819 QAQQGYGLPIGTTGG
+819 QAQQQGYNLPIGTAG
-834 PSLMQSTTSLSGSS
+834 PSLMQSTTSLSS

-868 PGTSQE
+868 PGSSQE

-923 DQIRAIV
+923 DQIRSIV

-964 QSKDQNDQPANAEHL
+964 QSKDHQNDQPANAEHL

-1117 DGSEADKDTVNP
+1117 DGSEADKDTNNP

-1316 PTSSFEVDP
+1316 PTNSFEVDP
-1325 ARLEPSEDIENNR
+1325 ARLESSEDIEVNR

-1959 QKQVAMI
+1959 QKQVALI
-1966 LEKLINLTI
+1966 LEKLINLTV

-2246 PRALIVFG
+2246 PRALIVYG

-2274 ALESFNDIVL
+2274 ALESFNDIIL

-2412 IIAKPHRR
+2412 IVAKPHRR

-2459 SGGSGDSGSGSSS
+2459 SGGSGDSASGSSS
-2472 DPSAPNSAGGGPLSG
+2472 DPSAANSVGGGPLSG
-2487 GGVPGGP
+2487 GSGSTGSN
-2494 HAAGGHGVRRQKSW
+2494 ASGGHSVRRQKSW

-2527 HQEPVVIRGKSWRS
+2527 HQ
-2541 LDSAHNPHLGMIS
+2541 
-2554 HSSFV
+2554 
-2559 THGLNNLIIINN
+2559 
-2571 NNSNSNNNTTATTT
+2571 
-2585 TTTITGTPNN
+2585 
-2595 NSTNNMSSNTNNPSN
+2595 
-2610 VNATASGAGSST
+2610 
-2622 GGSANTAT
+2622 
-2630 GVIGAYQ
+2630 
-2637 SQRSDFRNRRSSS
+2637 
-2650 EPVNHGQMVLIN
+2650 
-2662 PNIAKLIALNQG
+2662 
-2674 HTPAYG
+2674 
-2680 HSAGAGGGG
+2680 
-2689 GNGVGG
+2689 
-2695 GGGTNLS
+2695 
-2702 GHGAQHS
+2702 
-2709 GTQLPQPSPLSSSAL
+2709 
-2724 VSALSATVPVTSEDD
+2724 
-2739 ESGAGGATKG
+2739 
-2749 AKDEPESF
+2749 
-2757 IVDCLQDIS
+2757 
-2766 SIKIARMLFKTH
+2766 IARMLFKTH

-2784 TTKERPVKSARIDNR
+2784 TTKEPNTSTYIVDP
-2799 RQKERGSRS
+2799 QERGSRS

-3007 RASCSKARTTGSKHR
+3007 RASCSKARTGGSKHR